1 MAKRSRYFIVAPALM
16 DVTKQIKDQSEVGFR
31 FYEASAAGAIMLGQ
45 APNCESFNR
54 MFDWPDS
61 VIEVQPDGSDLDKV
75 LSTLAN
81 QPKRLLEIS
90 LRNAKEAI
98 LRHDWVYR
106 WKQILNIAGLK
117 PTPELEIREKRLK
130 QMAEQIDNWK

>member
-1 MAKRSRYFIVAPALM
+1 
-16 DVTKQIKDQSEVGFR
+16 
-31 FYEASAAGAIMLGQ
+31 MLGQ

-61 VIEVQPDGSDLDKV
+61 VIEIQPDGSDLDKV